1 MLEKNAK
8 IEKIKFS
15 RSLIKID
22 FSEKFWKKSKK
33 SKIEN
38 FEKFLKNFE
47 KFLKKFEKIEKIEK
61 KFQNFF
67 EKKSI
72 LKIFS
77 IFERMWSSR
86 VSEWIFDFFY
96 RKFAKFEKFFAEK
109 IQNFTHFF
117 PCFWKKLKNFQKNF
131 PKQIGSLGPK
141 LCEKAKKRNKKPKN
155 IKERPQNRFLKLA
168 ISRNCFRARASSRPN
183 QPI

>member
-1 MLEKNAK
+1 MKN
-8 IEKIKFS
+8 
-15 RSLIKID
+15 
-22 FSEKFWKKSKK
+22 FWKNLKKSKK
-33 SKIEN
+33 SKI
-38 FEKFLKNFE
+38 LKNFWNFWKKNFFWNFW
-47 KFLKKFEKIEKIEK
+47 KFFEIFDFWKLKNLKKSKKSKK

-96 RKFAKFEKFFAEK
+96 RKFAKFENFFAEK
-109 IQNFTHFF
+109 IENFAHFF
-117 PCFWKKLKNFQKNF
+117 LCFWKKLKNFQKNF

-168 ISRNCFRARASSRPN
+168 ISRNCFRKNSPCRPN